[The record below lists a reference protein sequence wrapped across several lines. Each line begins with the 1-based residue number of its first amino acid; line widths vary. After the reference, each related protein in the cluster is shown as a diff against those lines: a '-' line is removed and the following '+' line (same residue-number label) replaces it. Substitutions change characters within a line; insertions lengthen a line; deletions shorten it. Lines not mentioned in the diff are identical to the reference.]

1 MARWFSVLRLNQW
14 TPVHL
19 HIFALSN
26 GEVCKNYELLD
37 RSKTT
42 FTKLFR
48 NSWCAC
54 KVPPIS
60 SNISH
65 RAFLYAVGK
74 SLRWHQIFPST
85 KKLYTR
91 VRGTSLWPRVVMFRI
106 SVKPSSFHIR
116 VSFDTESGKMLC
128 WTHLESYTGP
138 EAGSRVVEQK
148 SYLSSSFS
156 NPRKGHYID
165 RTPPHSGKD
174 PHSPI
179 VGPIFINGFCS
190 MLMAMWL

>member
-1 MARWFSVLRLNQW
+1 MLRLNQW
-14 TPVHL
+14 NTVHL

-65 RAFLYAVGK
+65 RAFLYAVGQ

-91 VRGTSLWPRVVMFRI
+91 VRGTSLWPRIVMFRI

-128 WTHLESYTGP
+128 CTHLESIQD
-138 EAGSRVVEQK
+138 QK
-148 SYLSSSFS
+148 LDHVSSSRS
-156 NPRKGHYID
+156 
-165 RTPPHSGKD
+165 RTFQAAFPTPGKD
-174 PHSPI
+174 ITSI
-179 VGPIFINGFCS
+179 VLLHILAKIHT
-190 MLMAMWL
+190 AR